1 MKKFDIS
8 NLMIARITDIY
19 SYALEEETEARAV
32 TDHALLILKRSGR
45 SEYTVGKETYHADA
59 EHVLFLPAGTEY
71 AMYVE
76 ESGPC
81 TVIEFDAMEQGD
93 LLPSC
98 SFFTGDDEDIAA
110 TAKNIL
116 HYWTLRGPAYH
127 SKCLSEIYNL
137 LTAISAIQSYE
148 SSLAGK
154 YSMIHRSVKY
164 IERYYSKP
172 DLYTPMLAQMSGIG
186 ETYYRSIFQAVFGT
200 PPTRYIQQ
208 YRVEKAKELLVNSS
222 GSVEEIA
229 VAVGFA
235 NSSYFCKVFKSIT
248 GLTPSEFAEK
258 GRRVG

>member
-19 SYALEEETEARAV
+19 SYTLEEDLEANAV
-32 TDHALLILKRSGR
+32 TEHSLLIIKRRGR
-45 SEYTVGKETYHADA
+45 TIYTVGEVELTADPN
-59 EHVLFLPAGTEY
+59 HIIFLPAGTAY
-71 AMYVE
+71 SMVIDRA
-76 ESGPC
+76 GAC
-81 TVIEFDAMEQGD
+81 TVIEFDTMESD
-93 LLPSC
+93 EAPTC
-98 SFFTGDDEDIAA
+98 NEYFTNNESDIVA

-127 SKCLSEIYNL
+127 SKCLSEIYSL
-137 LTAISAIQSYE
+137 LTQISTIQSYAY
-148 SSLAGK
+148 SLAGK
-154 YSMIHRSVKY
+154 YRLIHQSVKY
-164 IERYYSKP
+164 IETHYHKQ
-172 DLYTPMLAQMSGIG
+172 DLYTPMLAEMSGIG

-208 YRVEKAKELLVNSS
+208 YRVEKAKERLVNSS

-229 VAVGFA
+229 VSVGFA
-235 NSSYFCKVFKSIT
+235 NASYFCKVFKSIT